1 MNNHSILIESKAS
14 RSSSESSSLPINS
27 SNSCNS
33 CKSSG
38 AHSYQICHYLQPLW
52 PHTGCQKAHLWVNLS
67 RQLSPTQ
74 PFTMSPPVGKQGRTG
89 RVKMRK
95 LVSWDKGSLRGKA
108 KPFTQTKQ
116 NHFMASS
123 HQQAGVQPLPG
134 RQSLSWLR
142 GKSDTITLTIPY
154 AFLFFPKVLLLSTAS
169 CGVGYPFGLLGTDVP
184 AVPLLSLLC
193 TLPYSERKLKSLFK
207 HCSATAKMNRMW
219 SHIPDFAT
227 FT

>member
-1 MNNHSILIESKAS
+1 
-14 RSSSESSSLPINS
+14 
-27 SNSCNS
+27 
-33 CKSSG
+33 
-38 AHSYQICHYLQPLW
+38 
-52 PHTGCQKAHLWVNLS
+52 
-67 RQLSPTQ
+67 
-74 PFTMSPPVGKQGRTG
+74 
-89 RVKMRK
+89 MRK

-169 CGVGYPFGLLGTDVP
+169 CGVGYPFGPLGTDVP
-184 AVPLLSLLC
+184 GLPLLSLLC
-193 TLPYSERKLKSLFK
+193 TLPYSERRLKVCLSTAQQQPKWTGCDLIYLTLLLSPN
-207 HCSATAKMNRMW
+207 HCSNLTY
-219 SHIPDFAT
+219 
-227 FT
+227 FTVHMMSYDILEHFSPIKFDYKTW